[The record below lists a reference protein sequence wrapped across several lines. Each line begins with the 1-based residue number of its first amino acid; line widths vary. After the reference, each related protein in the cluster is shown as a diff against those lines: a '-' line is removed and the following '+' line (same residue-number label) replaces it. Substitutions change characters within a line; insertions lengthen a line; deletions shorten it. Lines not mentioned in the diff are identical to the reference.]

1 VLEAWSTETPAH
13 ATQILSTI
21 MDTVTNVITHVP
33 HVLQKAVMLVSP
45 VLMEHQEFS
54 LEMNPTS
61 QKVLAF
67 VIPV

>member
-1 VLEAWSTETPAH
+1 MLEAWSTETPAH

-21 MDTVTNVITHVP
+21 MDTVTNVTTHAP